1 MNKMKKVFLVDD
13 EMIIRQG
20 IRNSID
26 WEKEGYEYCG
36 DAPDGEMALPLI
48 EQCQPDIVITDIEMP
63 FMDGLQLSKIIREKM
78 SRIKIVILSG
88 HDEFEYAREALRIQI
103 SEYCLK
109 PVSSSDLL
117 EILQKVSSKIDQE
130 ELEKEKISN
139 LKHQLFCNES
149 LAQEKFLKELCEGIY
164 STTDA
169 IKIASE
175 LNVDLIS
182 SYFLVL
188 IAESKKIEVNLDW
201 ISKNYPSLTYQR
213 NANERVYIIKGKSK
227 SQIEQDAEN
236 IRKQFLL
243 NRDAITFGFG
253 KIESRIQEIMNSY
266 DIAKEEKSYSDSLN
280 KYFISGEEINNQS
293 FGEIHQFNRK
303 ELINFLKFGNKTEVF
318 SFVQT
323 YSSYL
328 RSTKFRTPFITH
340 YFLMDFTVTVSHYIK
355 EQEESASVLND
366 IYQLENK
373 VNWIREYSEI
383 IDYMVE
389 TLNLSIDYREQI
401 SNSSSLIRKAKDYMD
416 SNYSNSNLSL
426 QTIANKI
433 HISPSYLSHLFS
445 QQTGKTL
452 VEYLTEIRINR
463 AKELLNTTNYK
474 TYEIANKVGYNDSHY
489 FCNLFK
495 KITGKT
501 TTEFKNSSNLQ
512 IS

>member
-1 MNKMKKVFLVDD
+1 MKKVFLVDD
-13 EMIIRQG
+13 EIIIRQG
-20 IRNSID
+20 ISNSIN
-26 WEKEGYEYCG
+26 WEEEGYVYCG
-36 DAPDGEMALPLI
+36 DAPDGEVALPLI
-48 EQCQPDIVITDIEMP
+48 EKHKPDIVITDIKMP

-78 SRIKIVILSG
+78 PWIKIVILSG

-117 EILQKVSSKIDQE
+117 EILQRVSLQIDQE
-130 ELEKEKISN
+130 ELEKEQISD
-139 LKHQLFCNES
+139 LKHQILRNES
-149 LAQEKFLKELCEGIY
+149 LAQEKFLKELCEGIH

-169 IKIASE
+169 IKKASE
-175 LNVDLIS
+175 LNIDLIS

-188 IAESKKIEVNLDW
+188 IAESKKSEVNLDW

-213 NANERVYIIKGKSK
+213 NANERVYIIKGQ
-227 SQIEQDAEN
+227 SQSQLEQDSEN
-236 IRKQFLL
+236 IRNRFLL
-243 NRDAITFGFG
+243 NQDSITFGFG

-266 DIAKEEKSYSDSLN
+266 DMAKEEKSYSDSLN
-280 KYFISGEEINNQS
+280 KYFISGEEINNKS

-303 ELINFLKFGNKTEVF
+303 ELIDFLKFGTKTEILP
-318 SFVQT
+318 FVQT

-328 RSTKFRTPFITH
+328 RSSKFRTPFITH
-340 YFLMDFTVTVSHYIK
+340 YFLMDFTVTISHYIK

-366 IYQLENK
+366 IHQLENK

-383 IDYMVE
+383 VDYMKK
-389 TLNLSIDYREQI
+389 TLNLAIDFREQI
-401 SNSSSLIRKAKDYMD
+401 SNFSSLIRQAKDYID
-416 SNYSNSNLSL
+416 NNYSNPNLSL

-452 VEYLTEIRINR
+452 VEYLTEIRMNR
-463 AKELLNTTNYK
+463 AKELLYTTNYK

-501 TTEFKNSSNLQ
+501 TTEFKNRQLNL
-512 IS
+512 S

>member
-1 MNKMKKVFLVDD
+1 MKKVFLVDD
-13 EMIIRQG
+13 EIIIREG
-20 IRNSID
+20 ISKSID

-48 EQCQPDIVITDIEMP
+48 EACQPDIVITDIEMP
-63 FMDGLQLSKIIREKM
+63 FMDGLELSKIIRKNM
-78 SRIKIVILSG
+78 PRVKIVILSG

-117 EILQKVSSKIDQE
+117 EILQKVSLEIDQE
-130 ELEKEKISN
+130 ELEKEKISD
-139 LKHQLFCNES
+139 LQHQVFRNES
-149 LAQEKFLKELCEGIY
+149 LAQEKFLKELCEGVF
-164 STTDA
+164 STPDA
-169 IKIASE
+169 IKKASE
-175 LNVDLIS
+175 LKIDLIS

-188 IAESKKIEVNLDW
+188 IAESKKPEINLDW
-201 ISKNYPSLTYQR
+201 ISQDYSSLTYQR
-213 NANERVYIIKGKSK
+213 NANEKVYIIKGKSK

-243 NRDAITFGFG
+243 NQDAITFGFG
-253 KIESRIQEIMNSY
+253 KVESRIQEIMNSY
-266 DIAKEEKSYSDSLN
+266 DIAKEEKRYSDSLN
-280 KYFISGEEINNQS
+280 KYFISDEETNNQS

-303 ELINFLKFGNKTEVF
+303 DLINFLKFGNKAEVF

-323 YSSYL
+323 YSAYL
-328 RSTKFRTPFITH
+328 NSSTFRTPFIIH

-355 EQEESASVLND
+355 EQEESATVLND

-383 IDYMVE
+383 LDYMKE
-389 TLNLSIDYREQI
+389 TLNLAIDYREQV
-401 SNSSSLIRKAKDYMD
+401 SNSSSIVRKAKDYIE
-416 SNYSNSNLSL
+416 SNYGNSNLSL
-426 QTIANKI
+426 QTIAHKI

-445 QQTGKTL
+445 QQTGSTL
-452 VEYLTEIRINR
+452 VEYLTEIRMNR
-463 AKELLNTTNYK
+463 AKELLTTTNYK

-495 KITGKT
+495 KTTGKT
-501 TTEFKNSSNLQ
+501 TTEFKNDSNLK